1 MITLAQNYVNY
12 FTEIEEHFQR
22 RRGTLLL
29 LSTLDWAL
37 IESWREAGIPL
48 AAVLRGID
56 DAFDKYEARKRS
68 RATSRINGLA
78 WCSQA
83 VMEAADQMKE
93 AATGAHPRADANSD
107 FTTVQ
112 IGNHLRS
119 AAEPLLAAPIAQE
132 TCRSI
137 ALHLQELASKTDYS
151 SANLEQLET
160 TLSALEEKLFAA
172 LLSATPEP
180 LLIEWK
186 QQAARDLAAFRARMQ
201 AAQMQLVQ
209 RQYLHKRLIEHY
221 GLQRLSLF
229 YMRHA

>member
-1 MITLAQNYVNY
+1 MIALAQNYVNY

-56 DAFDKYEARKRS
+56 DAFDNYEARKRS
-68 RATSRINGLA
+68 RTTSRINGLV

-93 AATGAHPRADANSD
+93 AATGSLPREDASSD
-107 FTTVQ
+107 FTTAR
-112 IGNHLRS
+112 IDHHLQS
-119 AAEPLLAAPIAQE
+119 AAKLLLAVPIAQE

-137 ALHLQELASKTDYS
+137 ALHLQELASKTEYS

-172 LLSATPEP
+172 LLSATPES

-201 AAQMQLVQ
+201 ATQMQLVQ

-229 YMRHA
+229 YMRHT

>member
-1 MITLAQNYVNY
+1 MIALVQNYVNY

-22 RRGTLLL
+22 RRGSLLL

-56 DAFDKYEARKRS
+56 GAFDKYETRKRA
-68 RATSRINGLA
+68 RAASRINGLA

-83 VMEAADQMKE
+83 VMEAAEQMKE
-93 AATGAHPRADANSD
+93 AATGAFQREDANAN
-107 FTTVQ
+107 FTTAQ
-112 IGNHLRS
+112 IVGHLQA
-119 AAEPLLAAPIAQE
+119 AAERLLKVAIAQE
-132 TCRSI
+132 ACTSI
-137 ALHLQELASKTDYS
+137 ALHLQQLATEMDRSP
-151 SANLEQLET
+151 ANLEQLET
-160 TLSALEEKLFAA
+160 TLTALEEKLFAA
-172 LLSATPEP
+172 LLSAAPET

-186 QQAARDLAAFRARMQ
+186 QQATRDLAAFRARMQ

-221 GLQRLSLF
+221 GLLRLSLF